1 MSALPTRISDG
12 LERWTQP
19 VLDAIQVISAREP
32 KETGSLEAMLW
43 YQIDS
48 GGKRLRPLIA
58 ILGAEAL
65 GGDPSLAVNA
75 AAGIEL
81 LHNAT
86 LIHDDFQDGDTVR
99 RGAPTVWKAFGWEQ
113 SINAGDGL
121 YFVGMELIARSA
133 LPGDRVARL
142 CERAANRLAQV
153 VRGQVDEFRLKER
166 FLAGSGAVGVS
177 QRPITESE
185 YLHVI
190 RGKTAGL
197 FSLPL
202 ETAALVAGVSDAERG
217 LLAMAGETLGLL
229 FQIQDDLLD
238 LIGQKGRDKVGTDI
252 AEGKPSLPVVRALET
267 ARPADAARLLE
278 IVRKPRVDTTD
289 AEISEA
295 IGILE
300 SCGAI
305 AYGFER
311 VASLAAEV
319 RSAKTAA
326 APLLDD
332 LITAILAPIA
342 HRLPG

>member
-1 MSALPTRISDG
+1 MSALPPRISAG

-19 VLDAIQVISAREP
+19 VLDAIQALSPREAT
-32 KETGSLEAMLW
+32 ETGSLEAMLW
-43 YQIDS
+43 YQLDS

-65 GGDPSLAVNA
+65 GGNPTLAVNA

-166 FLAGSGAVGVS
+166 FVSGKGEAGSH
-177 QRPITESE
+177 RPITESE

-267 ARPADAARLLE
+267 ARPEVAARLLE
-278 IVRKPRVDTTD
+278 IVRKPRVETTD
-289 AEISEA
+289 AEIGEA
-295 IGILE
+295 IEILE
-300 SCGAI
+300 QCGAI

-326 APLLDD
+326 SPLLGD

>member
-19 VLDAIQVISAREP
+19 VLDAIQAISAREP

-43 YQIDS
+43 YQVDS

-133 LPGDRVARL
+133 LPSDRVARL

-166 FLAGSGAVGVS
+166 FLAGDGQSR
-177 QRPITESE
+177 RPITEIE

-202 ETAALVAGVSDAERG
+202 ETAALVAGVSEAERG

-267 ARPADAARLLE
+267 AKPADAARLLE

-289 AEISEA
+289 AEIAEA
-295 IGILE
+295 TGILE
-300 SCGAI
+300 DCGAI
-305 AYGFER
+305 DYGFER

-319 RSAKTAA
+319 RSARTAA

-342 HRLPG
+342 HRLPA